1 MSPFES
7 LLDDLAALRDR
18 RQIEANARAARTVR
32 ENASRAA
39 RQAHESARNR
49 RLQQMQQQ
57 PRRLMKSEP
66 PAPAPAPDWNGL
78 AARQDKIAADLEQT
92 RIEQQKDA
100 IRAHL
105 ATLAAAA
112 KAGRLTAH
120 QACLLDVYRGQALA
134 MGLQP

>member
-32 ENASRAA
+32 ENAARAA
-39 RQAHESARNR
+39 RHAQEAARNR
-49 RLQQMQQQ
+49 RLAQQ
-57 PRRLMKSEP
+57 PRRLKKSEP
-66 PAPAPAPDWNGL
+66 LPAYTPDWDSL
-78 AARQDKIAADLEQT
+78 SARQERIAQDLEQS
-92 RIEQQKDA
+92 RIQAQKDA